1 MSYPKPLSEK
11 SLNRLYM
18 QAGLSTETCAFLHSL
33 FAACANLYGTIALRD
48 VWSVYQELKSDV
60 PRIHRRDLIAFS
72 SIVRREVQPYWV
84 YEIEELYT
92 EEPHND
98 LDRHI
103 VSKELI
109 GAGYGKMFSFYAL
122 MDERDD
128 RPYCVP
134 DDFLSYAEPTASV
147 EEKSLA
153 DFIGNLKSTAM
164 ECAPKQRKTY
174 PNENRGKKLNEF
186 SFLNLNERFNL
197 DYYKKVPA
205 TYSALLAEYS
215 GTEAEKIMRFHR
227 RAENVGHLRT
237 TDMIQNVLIELCEV
251 GVRLTEKQQDTLMQ
265 LIVQYHNG
273 SRLWC
278 TCGWKPDE
286 LAAKFSGIG
295 AFPGQEASSP
305 EGMMD
310 EKSEIEADVESL
322 MSIIKKYK
330 DNWDNERF
338 VSGNH
343 NQVLTYQ
350 NRARKN
356 MLGYQKKIV
365 ESIGKKPH
373 IVTQAGVKQAFASL
387 EKEFKYYR
395 LSLYTFSLSSL
406 MEVMLSGNFKES
418 YISGIRDELQQMSD
432 AYRDLFEESS
442 HYLEK
447 LSNSAVD
454 ANVMKGIGTA
464 GNAVGKFIGS
474 IPLVKEGPV
483 DEFLQ
488 DGGIHLKKSALDMEK
503 DAVHRFASIGNP
515 GTRMFTEKMDE
526 MIQIYN
532 RTELICFDDKKIYL
546 LPKKLAV

>member
-18 QAGLSTETCAFLHSL
+18 QAGLSTETCAFLHPL

-48 VWSVYQELKSDV
+48 VWSVYQEQKSDV

-72 SIVRREVQPYWV
+72 SIVRREVQPYRV

-109 GAGYGKMFSFYAL
+109 GA
-122 MDERDD
+122 
-128 RPYCVP
+128 
-134 DDFLSYAEPTASV
+134 
-147 EEKSLA
+147 
-153 DFIGNLKSTAM
+153 
-164 ECAPKQRKTY
+164 
-174 PNENRGKKLNEF
+174 
-186 SFLNLNERFNL
+186 
-197 DYYKKVPA
+197 
-205 TYSALLAEYS
+205 
-215 GTEAEKIMRFHR
+215 
-227 RAENVGHLRT
+227 
-237 TDMIQNVLIELCEV
+237 
-251 GVRLTEKQQDTLMQ
+251 
-265 LIVQYHNG
+265 
-273 SRLWC
+273 
-278 TCGWKPDE
+278 
-286 LAAKFSGIG
+286 
-295 AFPGQEASSP
+295 
-305 EGMMD
+305 
-310 EKSEIEADVESL
+310 
-322 MSIIKKYK
+322 
-330 DNWDNERF
+330 
-338 VSGNH
+338 
-343 NQVLTYQ
+343 
-350 NRARKN
+350 
-356 MLGYQKKIV
+356 GYQKKIV

-395 LSLYTFSLSSL
+395 LSLYTFSLSSF

-474 IPLVKEGPV
+474 IPLIKEGPV

-515 GTRMFTEKMDE
+515 GTRMFMEKMDE

-532 RTELICFDDKKIYL
+532 RTEQICFDDKKIYL